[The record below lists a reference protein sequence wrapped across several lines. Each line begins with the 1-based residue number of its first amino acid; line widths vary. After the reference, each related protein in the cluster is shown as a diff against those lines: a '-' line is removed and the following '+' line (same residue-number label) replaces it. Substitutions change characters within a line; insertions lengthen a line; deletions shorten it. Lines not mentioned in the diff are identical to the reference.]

1 MRTRASLRGVL
12 AVGALVGLCALFIA
26 AGRWQWGRA
35 HEARAVAELFGAG
48 SAALPLTSAPPDLD
62 DETLRFRRVEL
73 AGAYL
78 PERQFLLDNMLHDGA
93 AGYQVLTPF
102 AMGGGR
108 WLLVNRGWL
117 PTGPDR
123 NTLPDLT
130 VGDARRAVRGR
141 LERLP
146 KPGMRLGDGGP
157 HERAPVTVLSYP
169 TAAELGELLGHEVF
183 DYQLLLDAA
192 EPDGFARDWTAPGLP
207 PERHLMYA
215 GQWWLFAFVAAAAA
229 VGIIVKGALRERR
242 HEG

>member
-1 MRTRASLRGVL
+1 VRARASLRGVL

-26 AGRWQWGRA
+26 AGNWQWRRA
-35 HEARAVAELFGAG
+35 DEARATAELFGAG

-62 DETLRFRRVEL
+62 DEALRFRRVEL
-73 AGAYL
+73 VGAYL

-93 AGYQVLTPF
+93 AGYHALTPF

-123 NTLPDLT
+123 NTLPDLA
-130 VGDARRAVRGR
+130 VGDERRAVRGR

-146 KPGMRLGDGGP
+146 KPGMRLADGAP

-169 TAAELGELLGHEVF
+169 TAAELAELLGHEVF

-192 EPDGFARDWTAPGLP
+192 EPDGFTRDWTAPGLA

-215 GQWWLFAFVAAAAA
+215 GQWWLFALGAAAAA
-229 VGIIVKGALRERR
+229 VGVIVIGARRERR
-242 HEG
+242 HEN